1 MQAGSIRNYIRKLG
15 NQYKHEGGKYMNQ
28 CFIVIDCTGR
38 YQARFSSYDGA
49 EQWIKQEGLDGA
61 IIVKDKWR

>member
-1 MQAGSIRNYIRKLG
+1 
-15 NQYKHEGGKYMNQ
+15 MNQ

-38 YQARFSSYDGA
+38 YQAGFSTNDGA
-49 EQWIKQEGLDGA
+49 EKWNKEEGLDGA

>member
-1 MQAGSIRNYIRKLG
+1 MK
-15 NQYKHEGGKYMNQ
+15 Q

-49 EQWIKQEGLDGA
+49 MRWIKQEGLDGA
-61 IIVKDKWR
+61 IIVKDWRR